1 MRKTSVD
8 VDDHLL
14 DEVRDVLGTS
24 SIKETIDGAL
34 REVMRGEARRR
45 EIRALAAMDGLDLD
59 DEKVMAKAWRS

>member
-8 VDDHLL
+8 VDEHLL
-14 DEVRDVLGTS
+14 DQVREVLGTS
-24 SIKETIDGAL
+24 SMKETIDGAL

-45 EIRALAAMDGLDLD
+45 EIRALAAMDGLDLA